1 MIVVKILLLIC
12 LRGPVL
18 RRVVVYNVTIISICV
33 PDYHISVI
41 HVCAEADREPHLVGH
56 GKNHFD
62 PVFLTNQISNVVPV
76 SLLIIHLELELKLR
90 SIPGLYQLSIW
101 TVARGLNVPVIQINV
116 PLG

>member
-1 MIVVKILLLIC
+1 MIVVEILLLIC

-18 RRVVVYNVTIISICV
+18 RRVVVYNVTLISVCV

-41 HVCAEADREPHLVGH
+41 HVRAKADREPHLVGH
-56 GKNHFD
+56 GENHFD

-76 SLLIIHLELELKLR
+76 SLLIVYLELELKLR
-90 SIPGLYQLSIW
+90 SCPGLYEFSIW
-101 TVARGLNVPVIQINV
+101 TVARCLNVLIIQINE